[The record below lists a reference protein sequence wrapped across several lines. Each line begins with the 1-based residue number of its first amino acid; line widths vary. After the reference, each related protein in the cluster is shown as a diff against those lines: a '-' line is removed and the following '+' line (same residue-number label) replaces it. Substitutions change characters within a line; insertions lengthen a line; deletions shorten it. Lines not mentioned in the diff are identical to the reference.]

1 MNRIVKLLL
10 VAVAVLS
17 LASCTGS
24 FKDIKLTSCEFVS
37 LTPKGLSSFDAVMNI
52 GVDNPAPQ
60 ITLSKM
66 YALVKMDQQ
75 PCLHLYADDVTI
87 ASRKNYVYPV
97 SFHGSI
103 DESFN
108 PFGIFSILKG
118 ENLESLTVDI
128 SFRGA
133 LKSGLGKHFEYR
145 NLPLKD
151 VLGTI

>member
-1 MNRIVKLLL
+1 MLTLVVTALLL
-10 VAVAVLS
+10 V
-17 LASCTGS
+17 SCTGS
-24 FKDIKLTSCEFVS
+24 FKDIKVTSCDFVS
-37 LTPKGLSSFDAVMNI
+37 LTPRGLSSFDAVMDI

-60 ITLSKM
+60 LTLSKM

-87 ASRKNYVYPV
+87 SSRTEFVYPV
-97 SFHGSI
+97 SFHGTI

-108 PFGIFSILKG
+108 PFTIFSILKG

-133 LKSGLGKHFEYR
+133 LKSGLGKNFEY
-145 NLPLKD
+145 KD
-151 VLGTI
+151 IPIKDLIENK